1 MGSGSCTP
9 EVEEWYDNLDSSP
22 RVLRPHWSAD
32 GQAII
37 FRGLPQDALQSL
49 EAWVDGNLYRVR
61 LDGAGLEKIASEAYW
76 LDVSPTGDRISFT
89 TVPNEKYEYRLESAR
104 QDGSDQRRLTEPYGG
119 PIIATF
125 SSDGTRL
132 AFHRNGYDDAGV
144 YIMESDGSDLQ
155 RFPVFETHEDF
166 YTEGDVVSH
175 FESERPVWSPDG
187 RTLAFVIDERAGSYP
202 DYSHTDVLY
211 TFRIDGSE
219 LTELF
224 RTPPRSSVWEAVHE
238 PAWSPDGLRLAFV
251 HASGR
256 ESVLYTIRADD
267 SELRTLSPGLKREGL
282 NVSSDVLA
290 WSPDGSEIL
299 FEVEDSQHI
308 YVADVESGR
317 YQKLAPGLA
326 ASWSPDGSRIAVLGA
341 DFVPDAEIPVYGNG
355 PCGVSDD
362 GIAASPPLSLYDGS
376 GMVRMCRFWCG
387 KIQPTRGRVQLASW
401 RKLIPAPSGPGRS
414 GSHARAAN
422 SSFPPLPPR
431 RRG

>member
-1 MGSGSCTP
+1 MRTLTKRLLLMVLAVTGVLSMGGGSCTP

-132 AFHRNGYDDAGV
+132 AFHQNGYDDAGV
-144 YIMESDGSDLQ
+144 YIMESDGSNLQ
-155 RFPVFETHEDF
+155 RFPVFETHEDS
-166 YTEGDVVSH
+166 YTEGDIVSH

-187 RTLAFVIDERAGSYP
+187 RTLAFVIGERAGSYP

-256 ESVLYTIRADD
+256 ESVLYTIRADG

-317 YQKLAPGLA
+317 YQKLAAGLA
-326 ASWSPDGSRIAVLGA
+326 ASWSPDGSRIAVIGS
-341 DFVPDAEIPVYGNG
+341 DFSPDDESPTYEDG
-355 PCGVSDD
+355 PCGVGNDE
-362 GIAASPPLSLYDGS
+362 ITPRHAYLYTMLRDGS
-376 GMVRMCRFWCG
+376 DVQVLVWRGEDGDLEVANPRPFLPWAEW
-387 KIQPTRGRVQLASW
+387 QPC
-401 RKLIPAPSGPGRS
+401 
-414 GSHARAAN
+414 
-422 SSFPPLPPR
+422 
-431 RRG
+431 